1 MIALYFG
8 EAIIM
13 KDYRKEEL
21 KSYVIGN
28 ILFILT
34 LSGVFDPV
42 LSKNIKD
49 LIDVAHL
56 ILEST
61 LLSSILYIYIYIIDS
76 MIPSSL
82 KDKISYFPF
91 NKPGMVVFI
100 KIKSNGILY
109 RDDRF
114 TVDDANR
121 KYEEIYIGID
131 QITQK
136 LKVAKDNKQK
146 RDLKKQLKMYQNS
159 KWFDIYMQH
168 KDDLAVSAIQKDSL
182 LNRDI
187 NVITVSILV
196 LYMITCFCTSAIKL
210 NGTIIYLLLAEFVVT
225 SIAAKSRAKRFVLT
239 VISRDIY
246 NQ

>member
-1 MIALYFG
+1 
-8 EAIIM
+8 M

-21 KSYVIGN
+21 KSYAIGN

-34 LSGVFDPV
+34 LSGVFDSV

-61 LLSSILYIYIYIIDS
+61 LLSSILYIYIFIIDS

-82 KDKISYFPF
+82 KDKISCFPF

-114 TVDDANR
+114 TVNDASK
-121 KYEEIYIGID
+121 KYEEIYRGID
-131 QITQK
+131 QINQK

-146 RDLKKQLKMYQNS
+146 RDLKKELKKYQNN
-159 KWFDIYMQH
+159 KWFDIYLQH
-168 KDDLAVSAIQKDSL
+168 KDDNAVSEIQKDSL

-196 LYMITCFCTSAIKL
+196 LYLIICFCSSAIKL
-210 NGTIIYLLLAEFVVT
+210 NSTIIYLLLAEFVVT
-225 SIAAKSRAKRFVLT
+225 SIAAKSRAIRFVLT
-239 VISRDIY
+239 VISRDIC